1 MAYSSDPAAQRGFVP
16 PQNDQERLVMRRVQD
31 LCGIAMRKGI
41 ARYSS
46 FLSDREQTLAQAA
59 LNREGCEEYS
69 FDGGYPFAERKILCI
84 EPVGPCGTPPIACVQ
99 VECFHAQD
107 VPAHKDYLGAVLGL
121 GLDRSSIG
129 DIVPDPQAPGTAYVF
144 ALEPAAELL
153 CNELAS
159 VGRYSVHTQRFY
171 GEIPVQEPERTRQ
184 SATVSSLRADA
195 VLAAMLR
202 CSRGQ
207 AADLVRGGRLEINH
221 VAVSNPHAPVY
232 QGDLFTVRGNG
243 RFRLEEIGGKSKKDR
258 QFITFF
264 QY

>member
-1 MAYSSDPAAQRGFVP
+1 
-16 PQNDQERLVMRRVQD
+16 MRRVLD
-31 LCGIAMRKGI
+31 LCAIAMNRGI

-46 FLSDREQTLAQAA
+46 FLSDREQTLALAA

-69 FDGGYPFAERKILCI
+69 FDGGYPFAERRVLCI
-84 EPVGPCGTPPIACVQ
+84 EPAGACGFSPIACVRM
-99 VECFHAQD
+99 ECLHAQD
-107 VPAHKDYLGAVLGL
+107 ILGHKDYLGAVLGL

-129 DIVPDPQAPGTAYVF
+129 DIVLDPDAPGTAYVF
-144 ALEPAAELL
+144 ALEPAAELI
-153 CNELAS
+153 CSELTG
-159 VGRYSVHTQRFY
+159 VGRCSVHTERFY
-171 GEIPVQEPERTRQ
+171 DQIPVQEPERARQ

-207 AADLVRGGRLEINH
+207 ASDLVRGGRLEINH

-232 QGDLFTVRGNG
+232 QGDLFTVRGSG